1 MVVRIPDHHLNTGQ
15 VKVFYSDVSIIQ
27 MFIIPIPTVYYLPA
41 PLKNQI
47 KRAELTIY
55 GRSTRKM
62 QKIRNWKN
70 EVLQL
75 SSHQELGIN
84 SSMFRGTK
92 VGQEGGHLVEGTSTH
107 GLGVTRGRQVLTD
120 SLL

>member
-1 MVVRIPDHHLNTGQ
+1 ML
-15 VKVFYSDVSIIQ
+15 
-27 MFIIPIPTVYYLPA
+27 
-41 PLKNQI
+41 
-47 KRAELTIY
+47 
-55 GRSTRKM
+55 
-62 QKIRNWKN
+62 KIRNWKI

-107 GLGVTRGRQVLTD
+107 GLSVTRGRQVLTD